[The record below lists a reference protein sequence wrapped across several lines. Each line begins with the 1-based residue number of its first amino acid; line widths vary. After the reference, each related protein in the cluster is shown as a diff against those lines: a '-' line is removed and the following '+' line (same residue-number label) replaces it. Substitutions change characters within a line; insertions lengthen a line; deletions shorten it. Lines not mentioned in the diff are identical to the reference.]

1 MAMSIESAQGAVAIT
16 PGTQFPGTVR
26 AIFVGTGGNITCT
39 FTNDTNPVV
48 LKNVPGGTLLPIS
61 VKSIASSGTTATDI
75 VGLY

>member
-16 PGTQFPGTVR
+16 PGTAFPGTVR

-39 FTNDTNPVV
+39 LQNDTTPVV
-48 LKNVPGGTLLPIS
+48 LKNVPSGALLPLS
-61 VKSIASSGTTATDI
+61 VKSVASSGTTAADI